1 MAVSLGRREPPADAG
16 PGPRGVAV
24 GLLAMAP
31 LFAAYELGLAYGEK
45 DGPRNVAEL
54 VLGRAFFFLSAHE
67 TAVRITFLA
76 GALLI
81 AFVQVRLAGL
91 PLLRALL
98 RAVLEGVGFALLL
111 GPLLLL
117 ALALCGVGADEI
129 GLDPRVSG
137 GPVELA
143 RAARAFGAGAWE
155 ELFFRVVLY
164 SALFVLARGVVAFLG
179 AGERAGRWLAEGSAL
194 LGSAA
199 LFATFHLDAA
209 TRLVGIEGEAFD
221 PSVFLWRAVA
231 GVFLGGLF
239 RWRGPGVA
247 AWSHGLFNLALI
259 LGSGPGVLR

>member
-1 MAVSLGRREPPADAG
+1 MAASLGRREPPADAG

-54 VLGRAFFFLSAHE
+54 VLGRAFVFLSAHE

-117 ALALCGVGADEI
+117 ALALFGVGA
-129 GLDPRVSG
+129 
-137 GPVELA
+137 
-143 RAARAFGAGAWE
+143 
-155 ELFFRVVLY
+155 
-164 SALFVLARGVVAFLG
+164 
-179 AGERAGRWLAEGSAL
+179 
-194 LGSAA
+194 
-199 LFATFHLDAA
+199 
-209 TRLVGIEGEAFD
+209 
-221 PSVFLWRAVA
+221 
-231 GVFLGGLF
+231 
-239 RWRGPGVA
+239 
-247 AWSHGLFNLALI
+247 
-259 LGSGPGVLR
+259 